1 MKRTGFIVLVAALAL
16 VLAGLYLAARDP
28 ATSFTE
34 SRAAWEAYEEG
45 EWLMQSYRHAEAR
58 EKLTEAVSRDPGFA
72 LARVALAELDRRMGL
87 GKQAD
92 ARYTIA
98 DSLTALTADPE
109 ARLILQV
116 RLSNAQVSRYH
127 EQRDSLLAV
136 AKEVAGDDII
146 VLVSEATRAAAAG
159 ELEHAEQVWKHV
171 LEINPNYAA
180 AYNFL
185 GYLYLSQGR
194 YEEAETAMRRYAFV
208 APDLANPHD
217 SLGDVLMTTGRL
229 EEALAEFRTALDKQD
244 DFFHSLVN
252 SAEIYV
258 LRGQVDRANE
268 LLDQVIEEVAGTT
281 WEHDVA
287 VGRLRLLF
295 EHRIT
300 DDLAAYAARYVGR
313 HPDSHFA
320 PHVRSW
326 RHIAL
331 GEPEAAAALIDS
343 LAASY
348 RQADWYA
355 VRPERRRHFEANTAH
370 QRGLLAEL
378 VGDHQAAVQ
387 RFARALELM
396 SDSPVHVTMPSRVH
410 LAWSLVPL
418 GEIERAR
425 EQIGA
430 VLAVNPRQPEAVLVA
445 AFIEAAAGETA
456 EAHRVLDTLEQMLA
470 QADPDFPP
478 LVEARR
484 LRDQLP
490 APGRI

>member
-1 MKRTGFIVLVAALAL
+1 MKRSGIIVLVAALVL

-28 ATSFTE
+28 ATSFTA

-45 EWLMQSYRHAEAR
+45 ERLMQSYRHAEAR
-58 EKLTEAVSRDPGFA
+58 EKLTEAVSRDPDFA
-72 LARVALAELDRRMGL
+72 LAQVALAELDRRMGL

-92 ARYTIA
+92 ARYATA
-98 DSLTALTADPE
+98 DSLAALTSDPK

-116 RLSNAQVSRYH
+116 RLSNVRASRYH
-127 EQRDSLLAV
+127 DQRDSLLTA

-146 VLVSEATRAAAAG
+146 VLASEATRAAAAG
-159 ELEHAEQVWKHV
+159 ELERAEQVWKHV

-185 GYLYLSQGR
+185 GYLYLGQGR
-194 YEEAETAMRRYAFV
+194 YEEAEAAMRRYAFV

-268 LLDQVIEEVAGTT
+268 LLDQVVEEVAGTT
-281 WEHDVA
+281 WEHDVS

-295 EHRIT
+295 EHRIFAE
-300 DDLAAYAARYVGR
+300 LAAYAARYVGR
-313 HPDSHFA
+313 HPDSRYTT
-320 PHVRSW
+320 HVRTW

-331 GEPEAAAALIDS
+331 GEAAAAAALIDS

-348 RQADWYA
+348 RQSDWYA
-355 VRPERRRHFEANTAH
+355 VRPERRRHVEADTAH

-378 VGDHQAAVQ
+378 AGDHQAATQ
-387 RFARALELM
+387 RFARVLELLP
-396 SDSPVHVTMPSRVH
+396 DSPVHVTMPARVH
-410 LAWSLVPL
+410 LARSLVPL
-418 GEIERAR
+418 GEFAQAR
-425 EQIGA
+425 EQIGK
-430 VLAVNPRQPEAVLVA
+430 VLAVNPRQPEAILVA
-445 AFIEAAAGETA
+445 AFIEAAAGETG

-484 LRDQLP
+484 LRAQLP